1 MRRAAIA
8 NTIGVLTLVL
18 AGCGA
23 DSVSPSLIDAPN
35 GTTGCSSEQL
45 ADDSGELTGAWEADD
60 GGTYYLRQMGDC
72 VWWFGTELE
81 EVWAGE
87 TEQPGFA
94 NVAVGHVSGNE
105 VRLEWA
111 DIPLGDILGGG
122 TLVLQIGDDGNQLT
136 KSSET
141 GTGFGGVTWRRLAVV
156 SSESV
161 ALLES
166 GFDACALLDVA
177 DVEAVTGRSV
187 SEASEHLT
195 GVPLEDIR
203 DCVFFGQRVGDTMAG
218 IAGLSVRQV
227 ATSAA
232 EGEALLAEL
241 AEGYPSGE
249 VVGGHLADG
258 VPDLE
263 IRHCDPG
270 NACSSWL
277 AFSAEPYFIIVRA
290 GDIGEA
296 ETLAHAVLQRL
307 SGN

>member
-23 DSVSPSLIDAPN
+23 DSVSPSLVDEGGSPVATTTPS
-35 GTTGCSSEQL
+35 GTTG
-45 ADDSGELTGAWEADD
+45 
-60 GGTYYLRQMGDC
+60 
-72 VWWFGTELE
+72 
-81 EVWAGE
+81 
-87 TEQPGFA
+87 
-94 NVAVGHVSGNE
+94 
-105 VRLEWA
+105 
-111 DIPLGDILGGG
+111 
-122 TLVLQIGDDGNQLT
+122 
-136 KSSET
+136 
-141 GTGFGGVTWRRLAVV
+141 V
-156 SSESV
+156 SSESI

-166 GFDACALLDVA
+166 GFDACALLDIA

-203 DCVFFGQRVGDTMAG
+203 DCVFFGERVGDSMTG

-270 NACSSWL
+270 NLCYSWL

-307 SGN
+307 TGN